1 MRCLLVVAASL
12 VLGMAG
18 AAWAAEVTVHLDDGQ
33 GHAVSDAVVML
44 TPEIAPASAPPA
56 PPPAMHI
63 IDQRNEAFVPYVQ
76 LLRPGDTVV
85 FRNSDSTRH
94 HVYSFAAIRTFEFV
108 LRPGESSP
116 ALELDKSGIAAVGCN
131 IHDHMI
137 TYLFV
142 SAVPA
147 IAMSGHDG
155 NATIGHLAPGRYT
168 ATVWHPQLHP
178 GRPRPARAVILAEGA
193 PAPPLVFSLS
203 LMPDPRMF
211 MDREHLDY

>member
-1 MRCLLVVAASL
+1 MRSLLVVASL
-12 VLGMAG
+12 LLGNAWPVL
-18 AAWAAEVTVHLDDGQ
+18 AAEVTIHLNDGR

-44 TPEIAPASAPPA
+44 IPDAAPATPA
-56 PPPAMHI
+56 PPPPATHI
-63 IDQRNEAFVPYVQ
+63 VDQRNETFVPYVQ
-76 LLRPGDTVV
+76 LLRPGDKVV

-116 ALELDKSGIAAVGCN
+116 ALDMDKSGIAAVGCN

-147 IAMSGHDG
+147 IALSSHDG
-155 NATIGHLAPGRYT
+155 DATIGHLAPGRYT
-168 ATVWHPQLHP
+168 ARVWHPQLHP
-178 GRPRPARAVILAEGA
+178 GHPEPTRTVTIAGDADAEH
-193 PAPPLVFSLS
+193 LDFTLS

>member
-1 MRCLLVVAASL
+1 MRCLLVVASL
-12 VLGMAG
+12 LLGNAWPVL
-18 AAWAAEVTVHLDDGQ
+18 AAEVTVHLDDGR

-44 TPEIAPASAPPA
+44 IPDAAPAAASAPPA
-56 PPPAMHI
+56 PATHVV
-63 IDQRNEAFVPYVQ
+63 DQRDETFVPYVQ
-76 LLRPGDTVV
+76 LLRPGDEVV

-116 ALELDKSGIAAVGCN
+116 ALVMDKSGIAAVGCN

-147 IAMSGHDG
+147 IALSGGDG

-168 ATVWHPQLHP
+168 AHVWHPQLHP
-178 GRPRPARAVILAEGA
+178 GHPQPSQSVTIGGDADTGHLD
-193 PAPPLVFSLS
+193 FTLS